1 MSTAAAPAPTATGSS
16 DTILWQATPDASLAT
31 FEVMLGSMDR
41 ATMRKAALLMPLGVV
56 VLTGLVT
63 LAGMVL
69 LASAGAD
76 WRDGSALL
84 MIAGTG
90 FVTGVLIM
98 GLLALPILRRL
109 SPPLVY
115 VLTADRIGHRLGA
128 GGAWDDFAWI
138 AEVQGI
144 QRWTSPGGFRGYDVA
159 QSRQHPEMGL
169 VSRVFQ
175 LPGLHEADGD
185 RLEAALA
192 GLGWRVADRPSA

>member
-1 MSTAAAPAPTATGSS
+1 MSADA
-16 DTILWQATPDASLAT
+16 ILWQATPDASLAT

-56 VLTGLVT
+56 AITALVA
-63 LAGMVL
+63 LAGMLL

-90 FVTGVLIM
+90 FVTGILVM

-128 GGAWDDFAWI
+128 GGTWDDFAWL

-175 LPGLHEADGD
+175 LPGLHEADAD
-185 RLEAALA
+185 ALEAALA
-192 GLGWRVADRPSA
+192 GLGWQVADRPAT